1 MIQQNIRNKAIVA
14 RPGAALAILFGTFFF
29 FMCVFSLI
37 SSFITPHISNPTT
50 LIRILTLFQ
59 AIFIFIVPALITA
72 VLSTK
77 LPATM
82 LAIDHKPQLLP
93 TLFIILAIV
102 CAIPTMNMVIEWNN
116 NLKLPES
123 MAGLEAAIR
132 SMEESAANATQALMG
147 TNSIGSFIVAL
158 LIVGVM
164 AGLSEELF
172 FRGALQRVLGSSR
185 MNSQMAVWIAAFI
198 FSFLHFQFFGFVPR
212 LLLGVFF
219 GYILLW
225 GNNLWY
231 CVIAHATNNILAVSS
246 MWLSQQNE
254 NTICLDTLGQTVDTT
269 IPQLPAVIFSI
280 VTTLLV
286 IIALKKLLNKNA

>member
-1 MIQQNIRNKAIVA
+1 MIQSNIKNNTLVT

-29 FMCVFSLI
+29 FMCAFSLLSSLI
-37 SSFITPHISNPTT
+37 SPHISNPTT

-72 VLSTK
+72 MLSTK

-82 LAIDHKPQLLP
+82 LAIDRKPQLLP
-93 TLFIILAIV
+93 TLLIILAIV
-102 CAIPTMNMVIEWNN
+102 CAIPAMNMVIEWNN

-132 SMEESAANATQALMG
+132 SMEDSAASATKALMG
-147 TNSIGSFIVAL
+147 SNSIGSFIVAL

-185 MNSQMAVWIAAFI
+185 MNKQMAVWIAAFI

-212 LLLGVFF
+212 LLLGIFF

-225 GNNLWY
+225 SNNLWY
-231 CVIAHATNNILAVSS
+231 CIIAHATNNILAVSS
-246 MWLSQQNE
+246 MWLSQQE
-254 NTICLDTLGQTVDTT
+254 VNTLNLDTVGQTIDNT
-269 IPQLPAVIFSI
+269 IPQTPAVIISVI
-280 VTTLLV
+280 ATTLV
-286 IIALKKLLNKNA
+286 ITTLKKLLNKNS